1 MRLTFCPVIKIILV
15 PPVKKC
21 VCYVNFTK
29 FTVTLDALCNYHRM
43 KNTKICFI
51 GKRLTRINYKEDI
64 SNLSSQPSLHFAR
77 VLYIQHFER

>member
-1 MRLTFCPVIKIILV
+1 
-15 PPVKKC
+15 VKKC

-43 KNTKICFI
+43 KNTKIRFI

-64 SNLSSQPSLHFAR
+64 SNLSSQPFLHFAR